1 MIAIIPARSG
11 SKRIKNKNIKLFKGK
26 PIIYWVIN
34 ELKKNKKIKKI
45 VVSSDSKK
53 ILNIAKKFGAD
64 TLLKRS
70 KKLSD
75 DKTPFQNVVVDVIKK
90 INIENMKDLIL
101 VVFPCSIFFR
111 NFYLNKAISLL
122 KKNPKYFAMGISKYS
137 HPIQRAYQMKG
148 NKLNYINK
156 KFELTRT
163 QDLKPTFFDVGNFY
177 LGSVKNWK
185 TKLIHSNSVG
195 VLISKTKVIDIDNLE
210 DWNLANKIS
219 DIL

>member
-111 NFYLNKAISLL
+111 NFYLNKGISLL

>member
-1 MIAIIPARSG
+1 M
-11 SKRIKNKNIKLFKGK
+11 
-26 PIIYWVIN
+26 
-34 ELKKNKKIKKI
+34 
-45 VVSSDSKK
+45 
-53 ILNIAKKFGAD
+53 
-64 TLLKRS
+64 KRS

>member
-1 MIAIIPARSG
+1 MIVIIPARSG

-111 NFYLNKAISLL
+111 NFYLNKSISLF